1 MEGQLP
7 ACARSIVG
15 RLSGCRLAAIVNVW
29 NSAAPAS
36 GIAHISPPAKVGTDA
51 VQISRPHPI
60 AADDASHTRR
70 SGAGSITPLRKAEP
84 REGALL
90 VGGGEPAESGDIGDQ
105 NCREFAGLAYN
116 APLGLATLA

>member
-7 ACARSIVG
+7 ACARLIVG

-51 VQISRPHPI
+51 VQISRAHPI
-60 AADDASHTRR
+60 AAGDPSHTRR
-70 SGAGSITPLRKAEP
+70 SGHRVDHFARKA
-84 REGALL
+84 RGRVRVRSSSA
-90 VGGGEPAESGDIGDQ
+90 PASQLKSGDICDQ
-105 NCREFAGLAYN
+105 NCREFAGLAHS
-116 APLGLATLA
+116 ALLGSPR